1 MRGIFGWL
9 IVLLLS
15 VPPAVAETW
24 TVVCEEEFP
33 PYNYTEDGK
42 KTGIDTEIV
51 YAVLKEIGVTPA
63 HDGLPW
69 NRVVAML
76 DQNQTDLAYQFVGTP
91 ERMERY
97 SMVGPIRVGHTVFAV
112 PVDSALAYDTLEDL
126 KGKTIGLVQ
135 GFSYSTEF
143 NEAGFLNKDVSATN
157 NEILV
162 RKLAAKRYDVIIGDF
177 NTLNFLAARNHL
189 SEQIRFLPK
198 VYQDVPR
205 YVAFPKQR
213 ADKADRFRAG
223 LEAVRARGEIDAIL
237 KRWSGKTPSPAAAL
251 DGPAAAVRVAAGR

>member
-1 MRGIFGWL
+1 MRGIIGSL
-9 IVLLLS
+9 VVLLLS
-15 VPPAVAETW
+15 ASAAAAETW

-33 PYNYTEDGK
+33 PYNYVEDGK

-51 YAVLKEIGVTPA
+51 YAVLKEIDVTPA
-63 HDGLPW
+63 HDVLPW

-97 SMVGPIRVGHTVFAV
+97 SMIGPIRVGHTVFAV
-112 PVDSALAYDTLEDL
+112 PADSAVAFDTLDDL

-135 GFSYSTEF
+135 GFSYSKEF
-143 NEAGFLNKDVSATN
+143 NEAGFLTKDISATN
-157 NEILV
+157 NETLV

-189 SEQIRFLPK
+189 SDQIRFLPK
-198 VYQDVPR
+198 IYQDVPR

-213 ADKADRFRAG
+213 ADKAARFQAG
-223 LEAVRARGEIDAIL
+223 LVAVQARGEIDAIL
-237 KRWSGKTPSPAAAL
+237 KRWSGKTPSPAAAA
-251 DGPAAAVRVAAGR
+251 DGAAPRVALGR